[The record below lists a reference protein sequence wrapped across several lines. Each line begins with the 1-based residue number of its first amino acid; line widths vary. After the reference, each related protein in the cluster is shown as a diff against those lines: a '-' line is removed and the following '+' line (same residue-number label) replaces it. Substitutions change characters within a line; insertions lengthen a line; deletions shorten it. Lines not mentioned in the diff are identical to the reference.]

1 VGVVGIQDGVRID
14 QVSDTKLLATRSI
27 DRN

>member
-1 VGVVGIQDGVRID
+1 VGVVGIQDGVRTD

-27 DRN
+27 GRD